1 MKSLKTAVLAVSL
14 ILATATHA
22 EGNPYR
28 QSYGTW
34 EQDTPADAERFVIG
48 KHGFEAFAQVAPNCR
63 NKKNGYAHQAD
74 WINGKELAQS
84 IRASIADDAGDE
96 AYARPLRNMLKK
108 ISPNKKYLRIG
119 LSLSCADG
127 FTAFIQI
134 TPNEALKLEAAPDD
148 FYTPVRRV
156 K

>member
-1 MKSLKTAVLAVSL
+1 MQSLKTAILAVSL
-14 ILATATHA
+14 ILATAVHA

-34 EQDTPADAERFVIG
+34 ETISPAGAERFVIG
-48 KHGFEAFAQVAPNCR
+48 KHGFEKFAHVAPQCR
-63 NKKNGYAHQAD
+63 NKKNGYSHQAD
-74 WINGKELAQS
+74 WISGKKLAQD
-84 IRASIADDAGDE
+84 IRASMADDAGDE

-108 ISPNKKYLRIG
+108 ISPSKKYLQIG
-119 LSLSCADG
+119 LSLSCSDG

-134 TPNEALKLEAAPDD
+134 TPNEALKLEAAPDG
-148 FYTPVRRV
+148 FYTPMRRV

>member
-1 MKSLKTAVLAVSL
+1 VHVVLERNGDAGKGTRLLSPCEALVGRL
-14 ILATATHA
+14 GGIKRK
-22 EGNPYR
+22 PCR

-34 EQDTPADAERFVIG
+34 EQVSPAGAERFVIG

-84 IRASIADDAGDE
+84 IRASMADDAGDE

-108 ISPNKKYLRIG
+108 INT
-119 LSLSCADG
+119 SLKS
-127 FTAFIQI
+127 FTSQ
-134 TPNEALKLEAAPDD
+134 K
-148 FYTPVRRV
+148 
-156 K
+156 

>member
-34 EQDTPADAERFVIG
+34 EQDTPAGAERFVIG

-96 AYARPLRNMLKK
+96 AYARPCE
-108 ISPNKKYLRIG
+108 I
-119 LSLSCADG
+119 C
-127 FTAFIQI
+127 
-134 TPNEALKLEAAPDD
+134 
-148 FYTPVRRV
+148 
-156 K
+156 

>member
-34 EQDTPADAERFVIG
+34 EQDTPAGTERFVIG

-74 WINGKELAQS
+74 WIHGHAL
-84 IRASIADDAGDE
+84 
-96 AYARPLRNMLKK
+96 ARPLRNMLKK

>member
-1 MKSLKTAVLAVSL
+1 MKSLKTAILAVSL
-14 ILATATHA
+14 ILATAVHA

-34 EQDTPADAERFVIG
+34 EAISPDGAERFVIG
-48 KHGFEAFAQVAPNCR
+48 KHGFEKFAHVAPNCR
-63 NKKNGYAHQAD
+63 NKKNGYLHQAD
-74 WINGKELAQS
+74 WISGKALAQD
-84 IRASIADDAGDE
+84 IRESMEDDAENE
-96 AYARPLRNMLKK
+96 AYARPLRNILKK
-108 ISPNKKYLRIG
+108 ISPSKKYLQIG

-127 FTAFIQI
+127 YTAFIQI
-134 TPNEALKLEAAPDD
+134 TPNEALKLEAAPDG

>member
-1 MKSLKTAVLAVSL
+1 M
-14 ILATATHA
+14 
-22 EGNPYR
+22 
-28 QSYGTW
+28 
-34 EQDTPADAERFVIG
+34 IG
-48 KHGFEAFAQVAPNCR
+48 KHGFEAFAQIAPNCR
-63 NKKNGYAHQAD
+63 NKKNGYTQQAD

>member
-34 EQDTPADAERFVIG
+34 EQSTPAGAERFVIG
-48 KHGFEAFAQVAPNCR
+48 KH
-63 NKKNGYAHQAD
+63 GYAHQAD

-108 ISPNKKYLRIG
+108 ISPSKKYLRIG

-148 FYTPVRRV
+148 FYTPVRRM